1 MKKAAI
7 TAMLGALMLS
17 PLAQAANTF
26 FPDIEKGRYLT
37 TVGDCAAC
45 HTVENGPLMAG
56 GRAIETPFGKLV
68 APNLTPDRE
77 TGIGAWTDDQ
87 FVRALQQGVGHEGEY
102 LYGAFPY
109 TAYTKVK
116 RDDLLA
122 IRAYLATLPPVHHKV
137 ITNQLPFP
145 FNVRAS
151 LYGWNMMFFKPGE
164 FEADPTK
171 SAKWNRGA
179 YLAEGL
185 AHCGTCHNS
194 KNFLGGDTSD
204 GHLQGYTL
212 QGWVA
217 PTITGDDYRGIR
229 LWSDEEIAEY
239 LKTGR
244 NRHAAASGPMA
255 EVVTN
260 STQFMKDTDL
270 LAIASYL
277 KDQKSGVQR
286 PHSID
291 AKDPRMAASQ
301 AIYADNCSACHMS
314 NGEGV
319 AKLFPSLKNS
329 GSVLAQDPTTV
340 IRVVLQGA
348 QAVATDAAPTGPS
361 MPSFG
366 WRLNDTQIAALATYL
381 RNSWGN
387 AGGEV
392 SAGEVKSQRADLA
405 SQP

>member
-1 MKKAAI
+1 MNK
-7 TAMLGALMLS
+7 TAMTVMLGTLMLT
-17 PLAQAANTF
+17 PVAHAADTF

-45 HTVENGPLMAG
+45 HTVENGASMAG

-77 TGIGAWTDDQ
+77 TGIGAWSDDQ
-87 FVRALQQGVGHEGEY
+87 FVRALQQGVGHNGEY

-116 RDDLLA
+116 RADLLA
-122 IRAYLATLPPVHHKV
+122 IRAYLATLPAVHNEV
-137 ITNQLPFP
+137 IANQLPFP
-145 FNVRAS
+145 FNIRMS
-151 LYGWNMMFFKPGE
+151 LMGWNMMFFKPGE
-164 FEADPTK
+164 FEPNPAK
-171 SAKWNRGA
+171 SDKWNRGA

-194 KNFLGGDTSD
+194 KNFLGGDTAG

-217 PTITGDDYRGIR
+217 PTITGDDFRGIG
-229 LWSDEEIAEY
+229 LWSEEEIAEY

-260 STQFMKDTDL
+260 STQFMPETDL
-270 LAIASYL
+270 LAIANYL
-277 KDQKSGVQR
+277 KDQKSGLQR
-286 PHSID
+286 PQPID
-291 AKDPRMAASQ
+291 VNDPKMASGR
-301 AIYADNCSACHMS
+301 AIYADNCSACHMK

-329 GSVLAQDPTTV
+329 GSVLAEDPTTV
-340 IRVVLQGA
+340 LRVVLQGA
-348 QAVATDAAPTGPS
+348 QAVATDAAPTGPA
-361 MPSFG
+361 MPAFA
-366 WRLNDTQIAALATYL
+366 WRLDDSQVAALATYL
-381 RNSWGN
+381 RNTWGN
-387 AGGEV
+387 AASEV
-392 SAGEVKSQRADLA
+392 TSAQVKSQRADLA